1 MHDDTHLTEE
11 YLDGSVVFPGHIIRL
26 EHWQVLLPNGET
38 ALREIAC
45 HPGAS
50 AVVALDE
57 KDNIILVR
65 QHRIAVGRVTMEI
78 PAGKL
83 DSPDEDPF
91 LCAKRELEEET
102 GFRADHWEKLTC
114 LETTPGFC
122 NERIHIYLATEL
134 SEQEAHPD
142 ANVIWGLAFDESL
155 DDEMRVTIIA
165 TGFDHGI
172 LNAPVAEAAA
182 PSVLDTVLEYNEPK
196 MESAEEAPEI
206 ITSRKGGEYIS
217 DHDFDDLMAILN
229 SKKNP
234 R

>member
-57 KDNIILVR
+57 EDNIILVR

-122 NERIHIYLATEL
+122 NERIHIYLATGL
-134 SEQEAHPD
+134 TPGATHPD
-142 ANVIWGLAFDESL
+142 EDEFVSTLKMPLTKAVELVMQGSL
-155 DDEMRVTIIA
+155 RDGKTALGVMMAAYHRR
-165 TGFDHGI
+165 HG
-172 LNAPVAEAAA
+172 
-182 PSVLDTVLEYNEPK
+182 
-196 MESAEEAPEI
+196 
-206 ITSRKGGEYIS
+206 
-217 DHDFDDLMAILN
+217 
-229 SKKNP
+229 
-234 R
+234 